1 MDDPEFDTTKKIIKK
16 KRKRFTQTT
25 IFEHF
30 KARCEDCGTRIN
42 LTTHHKNSDP
52 SNISLE
58 NLEILCINCHRKREG
73 IDKKK
78 RDLK

>member
-1 MDDPEFDTTKKIIKK
+1 MDVDFTPKIIKP
-16 KRKRFTQTT
+16 KRRRFNQST
-25 IFEHF
+25 ILEYF
-30 KARCEDCGTRIN
+30 KARCADCGTRAN

-52 SNISLE
+52 SDVSLE
-58 NLEILCINCHRKREG
+58 NLEILCIHCHRKREG